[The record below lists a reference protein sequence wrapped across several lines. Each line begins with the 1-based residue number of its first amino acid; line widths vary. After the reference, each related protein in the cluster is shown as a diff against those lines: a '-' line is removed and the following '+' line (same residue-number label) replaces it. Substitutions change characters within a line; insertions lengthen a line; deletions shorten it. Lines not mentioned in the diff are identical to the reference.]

1 MLALVLVIR
10 EASTEVAPG
19 ATTFTTLAPAEEDGK
34 AKPLSNNEENDGKR
48 EANTAYS
55 EFDQHDYDY
64 RQFVF
69 LAIRA

>member
-10 EASTEVAPG
+10 EASTDQVAPR
-19 ATTFTTLAPAEEDGK
+19 ATTFTLAPAEEDGK
-34 AKPLSNNEENDGKR
+34 AKPLSNNEENKR

-64 RQFVF
+64 RQFVV
-69 LAIRA
+69 LGH